1 MEHVLIPDADRH
13 EPRGASTA
21 ILGQVLKSAGAGV
34 TAFSFMDY
42 SELLGKPTSV
52 GYTTVLTGQ
61 SVAASQQPSAVGTPL
76 KIEFGPTQATAD
88 VSLSSV
94 GNVTFNT
101 SGQYL
106 ITLYLR
112 YGRTT
117 GAGDAIIFN
126 RLLINGTQI
135 LNSNALRLGDQSIV
149 VPFSAQIGL
158 TVTAGQVFTTEILR
172 DAAGVNNGGLFQ
184 LTPSLAGWAAAP
196 SATISVSKFTGL
208 V

>member
-34 TAFSFMDY
+34 TAFSFMNY

-52 GYTTVLTGQ
+52 GYTTVLVGQ
-61 SVAASQQPSAVGTPL
+61 SVAASQQPAAVGTPL
-76 KIEFGPTQATAD
+76 KVEFGPTQTTTD
-88 VSLSSV
+88 VSLASN
-94 GNVTFNT
+94 GNLTFNT
-101 SGQYL
+101 AGQYL
-106 ITLYLR
+106 ITLFYR
-112 YGRTT
+112 FGRTT
-117 GAGDAIIFN
+117 GAGDAILFSRI
-126 RLLINGTQI
+126 LINGTQV

-149 VPFSAQIGL
+149 VPFSSVTGF
-158 TVTAGQVFTTEILR
+158 TVTAGQVFTAEIMR

-196 SATISVSKFTGL
+196 SATIVVSKFTGL